1 MRELIPLMD
10 KVKTSGTFSVS
21 GTLPSI
27 PPGLIVKGIGNI
39 GLPLTEHQ
47 AKGLIELSEQ
57 APFGRGE
64 ETIVDTDVR
73 KSWQIS
79 ADDFGLGNPQWSE
92 ALQDAADQI
101 GKELGLSGCKIG
113 FEPYKLL
120 VYEEGSF
127 FAPHRDTEK
136 IPNMFATL
144 VVNLPSEHEG
154 GEVIISHAGQ
164 CQSYS
169 FADSSL
175 FEPSFVAFY
184 ADCYHEVKP
193 ITTGYRLC
201 LVYNLA
207 ITNRKKQPVL
217 SQQMGPIEDINHA
230 IQEWSQET
238 HDNAILTYLLDH
250 SYSEQNLS
258 MANLKHG
265 DFAKASVLLNAAA
278 NSGCQAYLCLA
289 TYYRTSYGEVDSYGW
304 RGRRGRRGRYDDYD
318 DDLDESDL
326 DENVFEEYD
335 VNEESVY
342 AHAFVAAD
350 GTKINVK
357 KIHLDEDDLVAK
369 VPLVDGPGRGYSISE
384 ATGNEGA
391 SKDLWYH
398 RGAVIMW
405 PKERELDLV
414 AKMDVD
420 YGIHVLKR
428 SIQDEN
434 KLEGEYRQQLIRLAH
449 HIVETQ
455 PSYRNEDISAEL
467 IKLGD
472 IELLKK
478 ALFRRASSY
487 DIDIDPNVFIKVAE
501 RFGWEHFAEDV
512 QSRITAKNGLQWLDS
527 LLQTGDSIS
536 DVGQEL
542 MRTWVASRWQQS
554 LTSTMQSVA
563 EPELP
568 FNARARSRYKYQVDR
583 FNTEKSA
590 KQNEIIYLVRL
601 TSCLN
606 METLASKA
614 IERLIDP
621 PEEKFLTET
630 HGPAI
635 ISALNSLKKKEHD
648 QTIAQQFAAAVR
660 QCIQAEYPNP
670 PEPPQDWSRE
680 GQLDCDCKFCT
691 EVNAFLPQPDVSS
704 TGIYKTLKRNLLHVE
719 SEVEKSQIEV
729 DIDIQ
734 KVGSKFSGMIQ
745 KNQSRYER
753 KCQLYDAAQGIIRKL
768 PS

>member
-1 MRELIPLMD
+1 MQELITLMD
-10 KVKTSGTFSVS
+10 KVKTSGAFSVS

-27 PPGLIVKGIGNI
+27 PPGLHVKGVGHI

-47 AKGLIELSEQ
+47 AKALIELSEQ

-79 ADDFGLGNPQWSE
+79 ADDFELGNPQWNE

-113 FEPYKLL
+113 FEQYKLL

-127 FAPHRDTEK
+127 FASHRDTEK

-154 GEVIISHAGQ
+154 GDLIISHAGQ
-164 CQSYS
+164 SQSYS

-193 ITTGYRLC
+193 ITAGYRLC

-217 SQQMGPIEDINHA
+217 SQQMGPIEDIGNA
-230 IQEWSQET
+230 IQAWSQET
-238 HDNAILTYLLDH
+238 HDNPILTYLLDH

-289 TYYRTSYGEVDSYGW
+289 TYYRTSYGEVDSYG
-304 RGRRGRRGRYDDYD
+304 RRGRRGRYYDYD
-318 DDLDESDL
+318 DNLDESD
-326 DENVFEEYD
+326 FEEYD
-335 VNEESVY
+335 VNEELVY
-342 AHAFVAAD
+342 AHAFVTAD

-357 KIHLDEDDLVAK
+357 KIHLDEDDLLAK

-391 SKDLWYH
+391 TKDLWYH

-428 SIQDEN
+428 SIQDQN
-434 KLEGEYRQQLIRLAH
+434 KLEGEYRQQLIRLAN

-478 ALFRRASSY
+478 ALFRQTNSY
-487 DIDIDPNVFIKVAE
+487 SIDIDPNILIKVAE
-501 RFGWEHFAEDV
+501 RFGWEHFAKDV
-512 QSRITAKNGLQWLDS
+512 QLRITAQNGLQWLDS
-527 LLQTGDSIS
+527 LLQTGKSIS
-536 DVGQEL
+536 DEGQGL
-542 MRTWVASRWQQS
+542 MRKWVASRWQQS
-554 LTSTMQSVA
+554 LTSAMQSVA
-563 EPELP
+563 EPALP
-568 FNARARSRYKYQVDR
+568 SNARARNRYKYQVAR

-590 KQNEIIYLVRL
+590 QQGEIIYLVRL

-614 IERLIDP
+614 IERLVDS

-630 HGPAI
+630 YGPAI
-635 ISALNSLKKKEHD
+635 ISALDSLKKKEHN

-670 PEPPQDWSRE
+670 PEPPQDWSRD
-680 GQLDCDCKFCT
+680 GHLDCDCEFCT
-691 EVNAFLPQPDVSS
+691 EVNAFLPKRDVSS
-704 TGIYKTLKRNLLHVE
+704 IGIYKTLKRNLLHVE
-719 SEVEKSQIEV
+719 SEAEKSQIEV

-734 KVGSKFSGMIQ
+734 KVASKFNGIIQ

-753 KCQLYDAAQGIIRKL
+753 KRQLYDAAQGIIRKL

>member
-1 MRELIPLMD
+1 MQELITLMD
-10 KVKTSGTFSVS
+10 QVKTSDAFSVS

-27 PPGLIVKGIGNI
+27 PPGLHVKGVGHI

-47 AKGLIELSEQ
+47 AKALIALSEQ

-79 ADDFGLGNPQWSE
+79 ADDFALGNPQWNE
-92 ALQDAADQI
+92 ALQAAADQI
-101 GKELGLSGCKIG
+101 GKDLGLSGCKIG
-113 FEPYKLL
+113 FEQYKLL

-127 FAPHRDTEK
+127 FASHRDTEK

-154 GEVIISHAGQ
+154 GELIISHAGQ
-164 CQSYS
+164 SQSYS

-193 ITTGYRLC
+193 ITAGYRLC

-217 SQQMGPIEDINHA
+217 SQQMGPIEDINNA
-230 IQEWSQET
+230 IQAWSQET
-238 HDNAILTYLLDH
+238 HDNSILTYLLDH

-289 TYYRTSYGEVDSYGW
+289 TYYRTST
-304 RGRRGRRGRYDDYD
+304 
-318 DDLDESDL
+318 
-326 DENVFEEYD
+326 
-335 VNEESVY
+335 
-342 AHAFVAAD
+342 AD

-357 KIHLDEDDLVAK
+357 KIHLDADDLLAK

-391 SKDLWYH
+391 TKDLWYH

-428 SIQDEN
+428 SMQDQN
-434 KLEGEYRQQLIRLAH
+434 KLEGEYRQQLIRLAN

-467 IKLGD
+467 INLDD
-472 IELLKK
+472 IELIKK
-478 ALFRRASSY
+478 ALYRQTNSY
-487 DIDIDPNVFIKVAE
+487 SIDIDPNLFIKVAE
-501 RFGWEHFAEDV
+501 RFGWEHFAKEV
-512 QSRITAKNGLQWLDS
+512 QLRITAQNGLQWLDS
-527 LLQTGDSIS
+527 LLQTGKSIS
-536 DVGQEL
+536 DEGQGL
-542 MRTWVASRWQQS
+542 MRKWVASRWQQS
-554 LTSTMQSVA
+554 LTSAMQSVA
-563 EPELP
+563 EPALP
-568 FNARARSRYKYQVDR
+568 SNARARDRYKYQVAR
-583 FNTEKSA
+583 FHTEKSA
-590 KQNEIIYLVRL
+590 KQDEIIYLVRL

-606 METLASKA
+606 MEALASKA
-614 IERLIDP
+614 IERLVDP
-621 PEEKFLTET
+621 PEETFLTET
-630 HGPAI
+630 YGPAI
-635 ISALNSLKKKEHD
+635 ISALKSLKKKEHN

-660 QCIQAEYPNP
+660 QCIQAAYPNP

-691 EVNAFLPQPDVSS
+691 EVNEFLPKRDVSS
-704 TGIYKTLKRNLLHVE
+704 NCMMPHRGSFANYRVENGVVLLW
-719 SEVEKSQIEV
+719 
-729 DIDIQ
+729 
-734 KVGSKFSGMIQ
+734 
-745 KNQSRYER
+745 
-753 KCQLYDAAQGIIRKL
+753 
-768 PS
+768 